1 MDKQVARVVAALKDL
16 PIRALIATLWENPAR
31 RAAVAAACIATY
43 LAACASLRFQRL
55 RSIQKTYPQYATREG
70 MAQMTAHD
78 AWAIQKRIL
87 QLEFP
92 SASLKALQFALF
104 RVRLLLSTH

>member
-1 MDKQVARVVAALKDL
+1 MSRVITALKGL
-16 PIRALIATLWENPAR
+16 PIQGLLATLWKIPAR
-31 RAAVAAACIATY
+31 RAAVAAALVATY

-55 RSIQKTYPQYATREG
+55 RSIHKAYPQYATREG

-92 SASLKALQFALF
+92 SVSLKALQFALF
-104 RVRLLLSTH
+104 RV